1 MELANKRKASIMVIL
16 SLLLALVSQTTLVGA
31 MSFATDSAPQVNGS
45 TWPTNGGSVIYLPL
59 VMKGWPN
66 MVLVPA
72 GEFQMGCD
80 KDHNGGYNCSL
91 DELPLHS
98 VYLNTYYFDITEVTN
113 VNYAECVA
121 AGSCA
126 PPASNASNT
135 HPSYYDNPTFANYP
149 VIYVS
154 WDNASNYCA
163 WAGKRLPTE
172 AEWEKAARGS
182 TDTRAFPWGDETP
195 NCTLAN
201 SYDDANSAYC
211 VHDTSQVGSYPAGTS
226 FYGVLDM
233 AGNVWEW
240 VNDWYQSDYY
250 SVTPYSNPPGPTSG
264 SYRVFHGGAWAHP
277 WLYLR
282 IAYRTNNYPPS
293 SRNAW
298 TGFRCAVS
306 P

>member
-1 MELANKRKASIMVIL
+1 MELANKRKASIMIIL
-16 SLLLALVSQTTLVGA
+16 SLLLVLVSQTTFAGA
-31 MSFATDSAPQVNGS
+31 MNFATDRAPQVNGS
-45 TWPTNGGSVIYLPL
+45 IWSTNGESVIYLPL
-59 VMKGWPN
+59 VMKGWTD
-66 MVLVPA
+66 MVFISA

-80 KDHNGGYNCSL
+80 AGHNGGYICSM
-91 DELPLHS
+91 DELPFHPI
-98 VYLNTYYFDITEVTN
+98 YLDAYYIDKTEVTN
-113 VNYAECVA
+113 AKYAECVA

-126 PPASNASNT
+126 PPAYNYSNT
-135 HPSYYDNPTFANYP
+135 HPSYYDNPIYADYP

-154 WDNASNYCA
+154 WYDASNYCA

-182 TDTRAFPWGDETP
+182 IDTRAFPWGDGTP

-201 SYDDANSAYC
+201 SYNDADANYC
-211 VHDTSQVGSYPAGTS
+211 VNDTSQVGSYPAGAST
-226 FYGVLDM
+226 YGALDM

-264 SYRVFHGGAWAHP
+264 SYKVFRGGSWAHP

-282 IAYRTNNYPPS
+282 VAYRTNNYSPS
-293 SRNAW
+293 SRNSFV
-298 TGFRCAVS
+298 GFRCAVS

>member
-1 MELANKRKASIMVIL
+1 MGFANLRLVRLMII
-16 SLLLALVSQTTLVGA
+16 LLLLMAFISQTTSAGA
-31 MSFATDSAPQVNGS
+31 MIFATNDDPQVSAPP
-45 TWPTNGGSVIYLPL
+45 WPANGGSILYLPL
-59 VMKGWPN
+59 VIKGWPN

-113 VNYAECVA
+113 VKYGECVA

-154 WDNASNYCA
+154 WNDASNYCT
-163 WAGKRLPTE
+163 WVGKRLPTE

-182 TDTRAFPWGDETP
+182 TDTRSFPWGDGTP
-195 NCTLAN
+195 NCMLAN
-201 SYDDANSAYC
+201 SYNDATSSYC
-211 VHDTSQVGSYPAGTS
+211 VRDTSQVGSYPSGTS
-226 FYGVLDM
+226 FYGAMDM

-250 SVTPYSNPPGPTSG
+250 NSSSYSNPPGPTSG
-264 SYRVFHGGAWAHP
+264 SYKVFRGGAWAHP

-282 IAYRTNNYPPS
+282 VAYRTNNYSPS